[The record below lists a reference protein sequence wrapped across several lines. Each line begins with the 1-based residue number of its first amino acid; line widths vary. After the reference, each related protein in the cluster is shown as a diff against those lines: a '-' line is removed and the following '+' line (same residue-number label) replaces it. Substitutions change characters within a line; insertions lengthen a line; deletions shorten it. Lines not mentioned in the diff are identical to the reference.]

1 MNNLEMEAV
10 KRVASLPY
18 DWSRF
23 NNKVLLI
30 SGGTGFIGSFL
41 IEVLRHRTNYF
52 GNTIKIVSL
61 SRRGGVSDASNTHPK
76 QYAEDP
82 IGTILTNID
91 GCNNLLRLAV
101 EKKARFLLASSV
113 EIYGQGTEKPMDEH
127 YCGYIDCNQARAGYN
142 EAKRTCEALT
152 QSYRQRFGID
162 AVIVR
167 FARVFGP
174 DKKKDTK
181 AMSQFMDKAVL
192 GDEIVMK
199 SYGEQR
205 YSYVYIAD
213 AVSALIKI
221 LLDGVDGEA
230 YNISDDDD
238 GRTLRGYA
246 EYLATVSNQK
256 VKFEIE
262 DNSAVSKATF
272 ALMDTTKLKDL
283 GWKPLY
289 TVCQGLKETYTIK
302 QQENTDSTRR

>member
-1 MNNLEMEAV
+1 MTKLEMESV

-23 NNKVLLI
+23 DNKVLLI

-41 IEVLRHRTNYF
+41 IKVLRYRVDYF
-52 GNTIKIVSL
+52 GNKIKVVSL
-61 SRRGGVSDASNTHPK
+61 SRRGGVSDDYLENLTTDVCNPIGYVAPVDFILHLASNTHPK

-167 FARVFGP
+167 FARV
-174 DKKKDTK
+174 
-181 AMSQFMDKAVL
+181 
-192 GDEIVMK
+192 
-199 SYGEQR
+199 
-205 YSYVYIAD
+205 
-213 AVSALIKI
+213 
-221 LLDGVDGEA
+221 
-230 YNISDDDD
+230 
-238 GRTLRGYA
+238 
-246 EYLATVSNQK
+246 
-256 VKFEIE
+256 
-262 DNSAVSKATF
+262 
-272 ALMDTTKLKDL
+272 
-283 GWKPLY
+283 
-289 TVCQGLKETYTIK
+289 
-302 QQENTDSTRR
+302 

>member
-1 MNNLEMEAV
+1 MSDDYLENLAV
-10 KRVASLPY
+10 DVCNPIDY
-18 DWSRF
+18 TGDVDF
-23 NNKVLLI
+23 VLHL
-30 SGGTGFIGSFL
+30 
-41 IEVLRHRTNYF
+41 
-52 GNTIKIVSL
+52 
-61 SRRGGVSDASNTHPK
+61 ASNTHPK

-113 EIYGQGTEKPMDEH
+113 EIYGQGTEKPMDER

-167 FARVFGP
+167 LARVFGP

-199 SYGEQR
+199 SYGKQR

-246 EYLATVSNQK
+246 EYLATLSNQK

-272 ALMDTTKLKDL
+272 ALMDTTKLKAL
-283 GWKPLY
+283 GWIPLY

-302 QQENTDSTRR
+302 RQENTDC

>member
-1 MNNLEMEAV
+1 MSDDYLENLAV
-10 KRVASLPY
+10 DVCNPIDY
-18 DWSRF
+18 TGDVDF
-23 NNKVLLI
+23 VLHL
-30 SGGTGFIGSFL
+30 
-41 IEVLRHRTNYF
+41 
-52 GNTIKIVSL
+52 
-61 SRRGGVSDASNTHPK
+61 ASNTHPK

-152 QSYRQRFGID
+152 QSYRQRFEID

-167 FARVFGP
+167 LARVFGP

-246 EYLATVSNQK
+246 EYLATLSNQK

-302 QQENTDSTRR
+302 QQDNFN

>member
-41 IEVLRHRTNYF
+41 IEVLRYRTNYF
-52 GNTIKIVSL
+52 GNTIKVVSL
-61 SRRGGVSDASNTHPK
+61 SRRGGVSDDYLEN
-76 QYAEDP
+76 
-82 IGTILTNID
+82 
-91 GCNNLLRLAV
+91 LAV
-101 EKKARFLLASSV
+101 DV
-113 EIYGQGTEKPMDEH
+113 CNP
-127 YCGYIDCNQARAGYN
+127 IDYTGN

-167 FARVFGP
+167 LARVFGP

-230 YNISDDDD
+230 YNISDNDD

-246 EYLATVSNQK
+246 EYLATLSNQK

-302 QQENTDSTRR
+302 QQDNFN

>member
-1 MNNLEMEAV
+1 
-10 KRVASLPY
+10 
-18 DWSRF
+18 
-23 NNKVLLI
+23 
-30 SGGTGFIGSFL
+30 
-41 IEVLRHRTNYF
+41 
-52 GNTIKIVSL
+52 
-61 SRRGGVSDASNTHPK
+61 
-76 QYAEDP
+76 
-82 IGTILTNID
+82 
-91 GCNNLLRLAV
+91 
-101 EKKARFLLASSV
+101 
-113 EIYGQGTEKPMDEH
+113 
-127 YCGYIDCNQARAGYN
+127 
-142 EAKRTCEALT
+142 
-152 QSYRQRFGID
+152 
-162 AVIVR
+162 
-167 FARVFGP
+167 
-174 DKKKDTK
+174 
-181 AMSQFMDKAVL
+181 
-192 GDEIVMK
+192 MK

-230 YNISDDDD
+230 CNISDDDD

>member
-41 IEVLRHRTNYF
+41 IEVLRYRTNCF
-52 GNTIKIVSL
+52 GNTIKVVSL
-61 SRRGGVSDASNTHPK
+61 SRRGGVSDDYLENLAVDVCNPIDYTGDVDFVLHLASNTHPK

-167 FARVFGP
+167 LARVFGP

-205 YSYVYIAD
+205 YSYVYIA
-213 AVSALIKI
+213 
-221 LLDGVDGEA
+221 LL
-230 YNISDDDD
+230 
-238 GRTLRGYA
+238 
-246 EYLATVSNQK
+246 
-256 VKFEIE
+256 
-262 DNSAVSKATF
+262 
-272 ALMDTTKLKDL
+272 
-283 GWKPLY
+283 
-289 TVCQGLKETYTIK
+289 
-302 QQENTDSTRR
+302 

>member
-1 MNNLEMEAV
+1 
-10 KRVASLPY
+10 
-18 DWSRF
+18 
-23 NNKVLLI
+23 
-30 SGGTGFIGSFL
+30 
-41 IEVLRHRTNYF
+41 
-52 GNTIKIVSL
+52 
-61 SRRGGVSDASNTHPK
+61 
-76 QYAEDP
+76 
-82 IGTILTNID
+82 
-91 GCNNLLRLAV
+91 
-101 EKKARFLLASSV
+101 
-113 EIYGQGTEKPMDEH
+113 
-127 YCGYIDCNQARAGYN
+127 
-142 EAKRTCEALT
+142 
-152 QSYRQRFGID
+152 
-162 AVIVR
+162 
-167 FARVFGP
+167 
-174 DKKKDTK
+174 
-181 AMSQFMDKAVL
+181 
-192 GDEIVMK
+192 MK